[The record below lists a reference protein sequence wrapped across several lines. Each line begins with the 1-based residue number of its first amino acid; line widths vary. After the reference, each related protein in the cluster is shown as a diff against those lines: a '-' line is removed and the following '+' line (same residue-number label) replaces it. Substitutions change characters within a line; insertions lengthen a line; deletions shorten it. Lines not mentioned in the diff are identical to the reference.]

1 MVRRNFKRLDVDDFK
16 LIYKT
21 YIRPHL
27 EFKIFTIPSKGY
39 WCPGRVRKLATDL
52 ILKLRKYCYTD
63 KLKLLGLTSLKDR
76 RERGDMIE
84 VYKILNGKDSGQ
96 FFQVADD
103 HYSLRGHRM
112 KLSRKRSLLDTRK
125 HFFSQRIINRWN
137 SLPANVVN
145 AKTGNSFKNAYDENW
160 SHVDV
165 RSWWAC
171 QSVVLQVQVQVTEM
185 TLKLHSG
192 AIWQAVRD
200 FLLVVCSVW

>member
-1 MVRRNFKRLDVDDFK
+1 
-16 LIYKT
+16 
-21 YIRPHL
+21 
-27 EFKIFTIPSKGY
+27 
-39 WCPGRVRKLATDL
+39 
-52 ILKLRKYCYTD
+52 
-63 KLKLLGLTSLKDR
+63 
-76 RERGDMIE
+76 MIE

-165 RSWWAC
+165 RS
-171 QSVVLQVQVQVTEM
+171 
-185 TLKLHSG
+185 
-192 AIWQAVRD
+192 
-200 FLLVVCSVW
+200 